1 MLNISESKIK
11 DKIPFSGAKS
21 LIMTLPEKESQK
33 RIRLLAWLI
42 AVVFICLFLPWT
54 QTIRSKG
61 YVTALKPEQ
70 RAQTI
75 HSIIAGRIEKWY
87 VNEGAYVNKGDTI
100 LRISE
105 IKDEYFDSL
114 LLPRTQLQVNAKS
127 LAAESYKEKVGA
139 LQSQLQA
146 LRENNVLR
154 LQQAQNRLEMAELKV
169 ESDSIKLEQAKV
181 NYEIGVR
188 QLERAEQLYSEG
200 LRSLTDLEARRL
212 KFQEVQASLIA
223 AENTYLSSK
232 NSYISSKIDINAID
246 NEFRDKVS
254 KTQSDIYTAMS
265 SQFDAEATASK
276 LENQYSNYEA
286 RTGFR
291 FILAPQNGYLA
302 KAIQVGIGE
311 TIKEGEEILNIIPS
325 DAELAVEM
333 YVQPI
338 DLPLIKVGNKVRFIF
353 DGWPAIVFS
362 GWPKISN
369 GTFGGV
375 VVAMDKYAGTNNQ
388 YRVLVAQDPEEET
401 WPEML
406 RIGSGAD
413 GIALLNDVPVWYELW
428 RQLNGFPADFYTRDE
443 KAAAAATEGK
453 KK

>member
-1 MLNISESKIK
+1 MLNISSNKIK
-11 DKIPFSGAKS
+11 DRIPFSGAKS

-42 AVVFICLFLPWT
+42 AVIFISLFLPWT
-54 QTIRSKG
+54 QSIRSKG
-61 YVTALKPEQ
+61 YVTALRPEQ

-87 VNEGAYVNKGDTI
+87 VTEGAFVNRGDTI

-105 IKDEYFDSL
+105 IKDEYFDSM
-114 LLPRTQLQVNAKS
+114 LLPRTQMQVDAKALS
-127 LAAESYKEKVGA
+127 AEAYKEKVGA
-139 LQSQLQA
+139 LQAQLQA
-146 LRENNVLR
+146 LRENNVLKI
-154 LQQAQNRLEMAELKV
+154 QQAENKLKMAELKV
-169 ESDSIKLEQAKV
+169 QSDSIKFQQAKV
-181 NYEIGVR
+181 NFDIGKQ
-188 QLERAEQLYSEG
+188 QLDRAEQLYAEG
-200 LRSLTDLEARRL
+200 LRSLTDLESRRL
-212 KFQEVQASLIA
+212 KFQDVQAKLLSVENDYLISQNEMISA
-223 AENTYLSSK
+223 RIELNT
-232 NSYISSKIDINAID
+232 ID
-246 NEFRDKVS
+246 NEFRDKIA
-254 KTQSDIYTAMS
+254 KTRSEIYTAMS
-265 SQFDAEATASK
+265 SQYDAEATTTK

-291 FILAPQNGYLA
+291 YILAPQNGYLA

-311 TIKEGEEILNIIPS
+311 TIKEGDQILNIIPS
-325 DAELAVEM
+325 DADLAVEM
-333 YVQPI
+333 YVQPV
-338 DLPLIKVGNKVRFIF
+338 DLPLVKIGNKVRFIF

-362 GWPKISN
+362 GWPRISN

-375 VVAMDKYAGTNNQ
+375 VVAIDQYAGTNNQ
-388 YRVLVAQDPEEET
+388 YRVLVAQDPEEEA

-428 RQLNGFPADFYTRDE
+428 RQLNGFPADYYTRDE
-443 KAAAAATEGK
+443 KEAAATAEK